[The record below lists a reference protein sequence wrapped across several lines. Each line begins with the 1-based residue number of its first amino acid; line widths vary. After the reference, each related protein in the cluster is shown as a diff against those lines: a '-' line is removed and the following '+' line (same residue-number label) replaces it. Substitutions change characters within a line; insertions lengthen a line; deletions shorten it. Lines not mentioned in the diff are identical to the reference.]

1 MKFCDKKSLIFI
13 LVCLLVL
20 FALYYYSVPMIEAN
34 TSYYTSCTQLNGTS
48 CSQCVNAGINNAK
61 YPCWW
66 NESIQKCG
74 SFNDT
79 GYSKLCRNQQTLK
92 NKLNSN

>member
-13 LVCLLVL
+13 LVCLLAL

-34 TSYYTSCTQLNGTS
+34 TSLGYTSCTQLNGTS

-74 SFNDT
+74 SFNDP
-79 GYSKLCRNQQTLK
+79 GYSKLCPK
-92 NKLNSN
+92 K